1 MTATTIVRQ
10 VKALL
15 QVTVILIS
23 VSLVPVAVG
32 IIGRSFVP
40 NQTVMIL
47 DPQMDRPVFQW

>member
-32 IIGRSFVP
+32 MLGRSLVP
-40 NQTVMIL
+40 NQTLMIL
-47 DPQMDRPVFQW
+47 EPQKDRPGFQW

>member
-15 QVTVILIS
+15 QVAVILIS

-32 IIGRSFVP
+32 MLGRSLVP

-47 DPQMDRPVFQW
+47 DLQMDRPVFQW